1 MKVVSEKVH
10 YNISGQQSCSYLE
23 IKSEGFVK
31 RKHKHVL
38 KMLNIHKNRRRSSI
52 KVDVRNENEQQ
63 LNLSRMLYIR
73 ISKQTCHVVLF

>member
-31 RKHKHVL
+31 RKHKQVL
-38 KMLNIHKNRRRSSI
+38 KMLRSATILIIKISI
-52 KVDVRNENEQQ
+52 KSRRKSSVKLDVRKEDEQQ
-63 LNLSRMLYIR
+63 LNLSRMLYI
-73 ISKQTCHVVLF
+73 